1 MERRN
6 VLHYNNRA
14 FLLSSQPQVTPRE
27 LLGTWQANQR
37 SRGGLSHFA
46 IQVVL
51 GHTFDHR
58 PGLDH
63 RNGPQSIDRLE
74 TDAPIS
80 MPQEFYQNLDC
91 SWILKSPKFSDRIL
105 AGRRKILRLVRRH
118 QVFGFQGVA
127 LGRLILGHPVQALD
141 QRVGRVKTGPNVA
154 FDEIPKKIKI
164 RIGFKLLQ
172 RVQIRRSTCL
182 RIGGGFSD
190 RQVEERS

>member
-1 MERRN
+1 VERRD

-14 FLLSSQPQVTPRE
+14 FLLSSQPQVRPRE
-27 LLGTWQANQR
+27 LLGTWQAGQR

-46 IQVVL
+46 SQVVL
-51 GHTFDHR
+51 RRTFDR
-58 PGLDH
+58 TTGLDH
-63 RNGPQSIDRLE
+63 SNGPHSIDRLE

-80 MPQEFYQNLDC
+80 MPQEFCQNLDR
-91 SWILKSPKFSDRIL
+91 SWNLKSLKFSDRIL

-127 LGRLILGHPVQALD
+127 FGRLILGHLMQALD
-141 QRVGRVKTGPNVA
+141 QRVGRVKTGPDA
-154 FDEIPKKIKI
+154 SFDEIPKKIKI

-172 RVQIRRSTCL
+172 GVQIRRSTCL
-182 RIGGGFSD
+182 GLGGGFSD